1 MSNKKSDGDDT
12 IATAIFLPILVIG
25 FLNFIRPFI
34 WIVFGVIVL
43 RVVVYML
50 SLFSSESEN
59 GSGENKEID
68 RYAGDR
74 AYHVRARGR
83 RRENYRE

>member
-1 MSNKKSDGDDT
+1 MSKKCDGDDT
-12 IATAIFLPILVIG
+12 IATAIFLPILIIG

-50 SLFSSESEN
+50 SLFSES
-59 GSGENKEID
+59 ENKEIDRDRD

-74 AYHVRARGR
+74 AYHVRARR
-83 RRENYRE
+83 RRANYRE

>member
-1 MSNKKSDGDDT
+1 MAKKSDGDDT

-50 SLFSSESEN
+50 SLFSES
-59 GSGENKEID
+59 ENKEID

-74 AYHVRARGR
+74 AYHVRSRR

>member
-1 MSNKKSDGDDT
+1 MSKKSDGDDT

-43 RVVVYML
+43 RVVVYMI
-50 SLFSSESEN
+50 SLFSESEN
-59 GSGENKEID
+59 KEIDRD

-74 AYHVRARGR
+74 AYHVRSR
-83 RRENYRE
+83 RRRGENYRE

>member
-1 MSNKKSDGDDT
+1 MSKKSDGDDT

-43 RVVVYML
+43 RVIVYVL
-50 SLFSSESEN
+50 SLFSSDSEN
-59 GSGENKEID
+59 GSGENKEIG
-68 RYAGDR
+68 YAGDR
-74 AYHVRARGR
+74 AYHVRSRGR